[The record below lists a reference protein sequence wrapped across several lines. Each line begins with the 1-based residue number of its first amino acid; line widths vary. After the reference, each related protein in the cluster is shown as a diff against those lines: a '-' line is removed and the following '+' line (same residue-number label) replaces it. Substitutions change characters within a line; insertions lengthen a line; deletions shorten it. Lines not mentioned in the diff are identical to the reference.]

1 MQFLGVEWLGEEV
14 VGARM
19 NARDAMLPRAV
30 AGYEDDGDQSSLWRL
45 FNPAADLKAADARQ
59 VHVEQN
65 QIRLLPLDHRDR
77 ALTAARRFDVVAL
90 DGQQANDQPQV
101 GVVVFDDKNRG
112 VGVFQRAGISGS
124 NGVRKRLIGKAGPA
138 RYGSLRATGV
148 QPCNSVAGISRVRV
162 GCDALKLRCK
172 LHWNG

>member
-1 MQFLGVEWLGEEV
+1 MP
-14 VGARM
+14 
-19 NARDAMLPRAV
+19 AMRCSRAPSPV
-30 AGYEDDGDQSSLWRL
+30 TRTTGIRSSLWRL
-45 FNPAADLKAADARQ
+45 FNPAADFEAADARQ

-65 QIRLLPLDHRDR
+65 EVRLLPLDHRDR

-124 NGVRKRLIGKAGPA
+124 KVSASGLSAKLVQHVTGPFARLE
-138 RYGSLRATGV
+138 
-148 QPCNSVAGISRVRV
+148 CSRVTQSPGFRAFV
-162 GCDALKLRCK
+162 SAAMR
-172 LHWNG
+172 